1 MFLLITFSKYV
12 LSFSKKRGKGG
23 ASPKIKEGKKSCVY
37 SSLFISTKYDR
48 IKYPV
53 SVMLNWIILHING
66 RITMFKK
73 FSVIISTALFI
84 FTLSACSS
92 NVSSVSKQT
101 SKNEIN
107 EIPAEVTSFVTNFN
121 TILDEKGS
129 SENTEKLSKDLKIV
143 KEKGYQ
149 DKNLHVISLIDH
161 QNIKDG
167 TVELGNMK
175 NFRVILDDK
184 QKEIQKITYLGED
197 PNVFLISL
205 ESLGIYTT
213 KEVKDMLEDI
223 RIKIDR
229 KDPKVESVA
238 YTKKY
243 KVSFTYDSNSPT
255 ALLSVLFEKNN

>member
-1 MFLLITFSKYV
+1 
-12 LSFSKKRGKGG
+12 
-23 ASPKIKEGKKSCVY
+23 
-37 SSLFISTKYDR
+37 
-48 IKYPV
+48 
-53 SVMLNWIILHING
+53 
-66 RITMFKK
+66 MFKK
-73 FSVIISTALFI
+73 FSIIISTALFI
-84 FTLSACSS
+84 FILSACSS
-92 NVSSVSKQT
+92 NASSASKQT
-101 SKNEIN
+101 SKN

-149 DKNLHVISLIDH
+149 DKTLHVISLIDH

-184 QKEIQKITYLGED
+184 QKEIQKITYLGDD
-197 PNVFLISL
+197 PNVFLLSL

>member
-23 ASPKIKEGKKSCVY
+23 ASPKIKESKKSCVY
-37 SSLFISTKYDR
+37 SALFISTKYDR
-48 IKYPV
+48 IKYSV

-73 FSVIISTALFI
+73 FSIIISTALFI
-84 FTLSACSS
+84 FILSACSS
-92 NVSSVSKQT
+92 NVSSASKQT
-101 SKNEIN
+101 SKNEI
-107 EIPAEVTSFVTNFN
+107 PADVTSFVTNFN

-149 DKNLHVISLIDH
+149 DKTLHVISLIDH

-184 QKEIQKITYLGED
+184 QKEIQKITYLGDD
-197 PNVFLISL
+197 PNVFLLSL

-255 ALLSVLFEKNN
+255 ALLSILFEKNN